1 MIDRVLRVKNKIS
14 FFRKCRFVISV
25 KYNFI
30 LVSNKIHIQKIQ
42 TIIFSHF
49 KRELKA
55 FVERVF
61 KIFNILIKLSGATN
75 KISSTYLT

>member
-1 MIDRVLRVKNKIS
+1 MIDRVLRVKIQI

-42 TIIFSHF
+42 TITFSHF

-55 FVERVF
+55 FVNEL
-61 KIFNILIKLSGATN
+61 KIFNILVKLSGATN